1 MLRSADNSAAHP
13 IDPQPGMRVDEVP
26 TPALIVDLDRLERNI
41 AAWQAMADRNGVR
54 LRPHVKTHKS
64 PVIARMQ
71 LAAGACGIASAKPS
85 EAEVFAAAGCDD
97 IAIAYPTVG
106 ADKWERLARLA
117 AGVRLTVNVDSDV
130 QARGLSA
137 AASAAGMTIR
147 VQIEVDTGLN
157 RVGIDPHD
165 YPALVAFAR
174 LLASLPGIELD
185 GITTHRGKF
194 GERLARMTNAEAGH
208 EEGAILVGLAERLR
222 VDGLPVAN
230 VTAGGTVTGR
240 GVAEVPGVTEVRAGT
255 YVFYDA
261 MQVGMGSAEP
271 ADIALTI
278 LATVISTR
286 RAGWTTVDAGTKTF
300 SGDRGVVSADGGEGE
315 IARAVGL
322 DAAVMRTTEEH
333 GMVRL
338 GDGVSVEVGQ
348 KLRFTPYHV
357 CTSVNLATELVGV
370 RGGVVEAVWP
380 VEGRAKTR

>member
-1 MLRSADNSAAHP
+1 MLRSTDDPTAEAADP
-13 IDPQPGMRVDEVP
+13 RPGMRLDEVP
-26 TPALIVDLDRLERNI
+26 TPALVVDLDRLEQNI
-41 AAWQAMADRNGVR
+41 ADWQSMADRNGVR
-54 LRPHVKTHKS
+54 LRPHIKTHKS
-64 PVIARMQ
+64 PAIARLQ

-85 EAEVFAAAGCDD
+85 EAEVFGAAGCDD
-97 IAIAYPTVG
+97 IVIAYPIVG
-106 ADKWERLARLA
+106 PDKWARLARLA
-117 AGVRLTVNVDSDV
+117 GGVRLTVNVDSDV

-137 AASAAGMTIR
+137 AATAAGVTIR
-147 VQIEVDTGLN
+147 AQIEVDTGLN
-157 RVGIDPHD
+157 RVGIDRDD
-165 YPALVAFAR
+165 YPSLVAFAR
-174 LLASLPGIELD
+174 LIDSLPGLELD

-194 GERLARMTNAEAGH
+194 GERLAALTNVEAGH
-208 EEGAILVGLAERLR
+208 EEGGILVGLAERLR
-222 VDGLPVAN
+222 ADGLELRN

-261 MQVGMGSAEP
+261 MQVAMGSAKAE
-271 ADIALTI
+271 DIALQI
-278 LATVISTR
+278 LVTVVSTR

-300 SGDRGVVSADGGEGE
+300 SGDRGVVSGAGEGGE

-338 GDGVSVEVGQ
+338 GEGASVEVGQ
-348 KLRFTPYHV
+348 KLCFTPYHV

-380 VEGRAKTR
+380 VEARAKTR